1 MSRNQILGIIVV
13 IFGINL
19 FLNIIGVGGE
29 LFWPLFFA
37 LAGYFLHTRSKRWL
51 GSVSYIFA
59 GFLFLRF
66 LLNIT
71 FSLAGYL
78 FAAFLI
84 YAGYRLLKNKPVFDA
99 GKKEEPDNKPET
111 EPEKKVNLEKEDDHK
126 KTKSSARPRKEHD
139 FFIGEVRLMK
149 KPFQLSDLTISGFV
163 GDVKIDL
170 SKAIIAE
177 EESTILISG
186 LIGDVDI
193 YVPQDIEVCV
203 SASAAIGDMKIID
216 EKRSGFGSK
225 VFVMTNDYDES
236 KRKVKISISLL
247 IGDVDV
253 RYL

>member
-1 MSRNQILGIIVV
+1 MRFSRNQILGIIVV

-19 FLNIIGVGGE
+19 FLKIIGIGAD
-29 LFWPLFFA
+29 LFWPVFFA
-37 LAGYFLHTRSKRWL
+37 LAGYWLHSRSKRWL

-59 GFLFLRF
+59 GFLFLKF

-71 FSLAGYL
+71 FSLTGYL

-84 YAGYRLLKNKPVFDA
+84 YAGYRLLKNKPVFDVD
-99 GKKEEPDNKPET
+99 KKESSDDGKPSL
-111 EPEKKVNLEKEDDHK
+111 KVNLEKEGDQK
-126 KTKSSARPRKEHD
+126 KTKSQTKPRKEHD

-149 KPFQLSDLTISGFV
+149 KPFQLSDLTISGFI

-177 EESTILISG
+177 EESTIVISG

-225 VFVMTNDYDES
+225 VYVMTNDYDES

>member
-1 MSRNQILGIIVV
+1 
-13 IFGINL
+13 
-19 FLNIIGVGGE
+19 
-29 LFWPLFFA
+29 
-37 LAGYFLHTRSKRWL
+37 
-51 GSVSYIFA
+51 
-59 GFLFLRF
+59 
-66 LLNIT
+66 
-71 FSLAGYL
+71 
-78 FAAFLI
+78 
-84 YAGYRLLKNKPVFDA
+84 
-99 GKKEEPDNKPET
+99 
-111 EPEKKVNLEKEDDHK
+111 
-126 KTKSSARPRKEHD
+126 
-139 FFIGEVRLMK
+139 MK
-149 KPFQLSDLTISGFV
+149 KPFQLSDLTISGFI

-177 EESTILISG
+177 EESTIVISG

-225 VFVMTNDYDES
+225 VYVMTNDYDES